1 MQKKKKTGILVL
13 GIGNLLMGD
22 EGLGVHYARRMEQES
37 LPEEVTVLDGGT
49 VGFNLME
56 ALENHEHVIMVDAT
70 LDGRP
75 EASGRCNP
83 VFPRRSAP
91 TISA

>member
-1 MQKKKKTGILVL
+1 MTYSTMQKKKKTGILVL

-49 VGFNLME
+49 AGFKENAGCFLSAANLSQCSVVG
-56 ALENHEHVIMVDAT
+56 
-70 LDGRP
+70 
-75 EASGRCNP
+75 
-83 VFPRRSAP
+83 
-91 TISA
+91 